1 MSHEQFL
8 LRKSKNW
15 MLNTYNQQILSL
27 ETSKGCS
34 SVIADHP
41 IDLEPAFHDLTSS
54 NQIPAIDIPIP
65 IGDLQVGS
73 AVRTLSAQMSPK
85 HQLDWIRAERFL
97 KQLSSLSNPFTFE
110 IVGNQEALEFRFKV
124 SPRDESILSTVFEA
138 EYWDSTLKPVHRH
151 WINRNLVFTEFL
163 PPPPYHH
170 LLTLPSELQFSPFQ
184 VLLRGLSQLPP
195 DQTGFFQVIIKPA
208 THNWHHNV
216 ELLTDLEF
224 LSRSLSTQ
232 RFNSTYQQQTPS
244 SDMKQMSINL
254 DQKAHSDKPFFFVV
268 ARVGLT
274 NTQGIISKNALNSF
288 TALFRHGGKPLWEL
302 SHQVYNDQLGE
313 VKTFEM
319 VKHGLTYRNGFLLNS
334 AELSNLIH
342 IPSIN
347 VFKTDFREIPV
358 LDILPVD
365 PFQDLPAEGITLGS
379 GERKGKRVRI
389 ALRVQDRAKNVH
401 IIGKPGTGKST
412 LLENMILSDIKS
424 GKGLAFIDPH
434 GDAMKRILASIP
446 EEHIDRCVYLDFGDP
461 DWIPIW
467 NPLKSVL
474 ESGALRT
481 VDDLVSGIRSTV
493 QEHSWGDRLEHLLRH
508 GFYGLKKHG
517 EASFLDLL
525 TLFDQSSGRKPS
537 DKKVK
542 LVNRILS
549 KITNPTAKLFWTRD
563 FPTYKREEL
572 ASSHHK
578 LSKLLMA
585 STTISLML
593 SQRHNLLDMEEIMRA
608 GKILLLDLSN
618 TGDDARKVLGKFL
631 LSSLFHTA
639 LYRSKLSPNKRL
651 LFSVYCDEAHKLT
664 THTLGDILV
673 ESRKFGISL
682 ILAHQYLNQFP
693 RDQIDALSSA
703 GTSVL
708 FNIDIQDATHLSK
721 DLSGKATPEDIINLR
736 TGEAIL
742 KMDTQVLKIVTDE
755 PLRVPEQGFAAQII
769 SQSHE
774 KYCNRLE
781 IVAAEIQK
789 NQNEQGSGDGIYA
802 NDAELIKKI
811 IAEGD
816 YTYDT
821 F

>member
-1 MSHEQFL
+1 MGHEQFL

-15 MLNTYNQQILSL
+15 MLNAYNQQLLSL
-27 ETSKGCS
+27 ETCKGCS

-41 IDLEPAFHDLTSS
+41 IDLEPVFHDLSSS
-54 NQIPAIDIPIP
+54 NQIPATSIAIPM
-65 IGDLQVGS
+65 GGLQEHP
-73 AVRTLSAQMSPK
+73 AIRTLSAQMSPK

-97 KQLSSLSNPFTFE
+97 KQLSCLSQPFIFE
-110 IVGNQEALEFRFKV
+110 IVGNQESLEFRFKV
-124 SPRDESILSTVFEA
+124 SAQDRILLSTVFEA
-138 EYWDSTLKPVHRH
+138 EYGDSTLKAEYRR
-151 WINRNLVFTEFL
+151 WIKAELIFTEFF

-170 LLTLPSELQFSPFQ
+170 LLTRPSELQFSPFQ
-184 VLLRGLSQLPP
+184 VLLQGLSQLLP
-195 DQTGFFQVIIKPA
+195 DKTGFFQVIVKPA

-244 SDMKQMSINL
+244 SDMKLMSMNL
-254 DQKAHSDKPFFFVV
+254 DQKAHSDKPFFFVI

-274 NTQGIISKNALNSF
+274 STQTIESNNALHSF
-288 TALFRHGGKPLWEL
+288 TTLFRHGGKPLWEL
-302 SHQVYNDQLGE
+302 SHQLYWDQLGE
-313 VKTFEM
+313 LRTAEM
-319 VKHGLTYRNGFLLNS
+319 VKDGLTYRNGFLLNS

-342 IPSIN
+342 IPSVD
-347 VFKTDFREIPV
+347 VFKTDFREIPT

-365 PFQDLPAEGITLGS
+365 PFQDLPAEGIYLGS

-389 ALRVQDRAKNVH
+389 SLPVQDRAKNVH

-412 LLENMILSDIKS
+412 LLENMIMSDIQA

-446 EEHIDRCVYLDFGDP
+446 EEHTDRCIYLDFGDP

-467 NPLKSVL
+467 NPLTNIL
-474 ESGALRT
+474 EVGALRT

-493 QEHSWGDRLEHLLRH
+493 QEHAWGDRLEHLLRH

-537 DKKVK
+537 PEKVK
-542 LVNRILS
+542 LVNRVLS
-549 KITNPTAKLFWTRD
+549 RITNPTAKLFWTRD

-585 STTISLML
+585 STTISFML
-593 SQRHNLLDMEEIMRA
+593 SQHNNLLDLEEVMRD

-631 LSSLFHTA
+631 LSSLFHNA
-639 LYRSKLSPNKRL
+639 LYRSKLPPDQRT
-651 LFSVYCDEAHKLT
+651 LFSIYCDEAHKLT

-721 DLSGKATPEDIINLR
+721 DLSGKATPEDIINLK

-755 PLRVPEQGFAAQII
+755 PLQVPGQGFAAQII

-774 KYCNRLE
+774 KYCKPLAV
-781 IVAAEIQK
+781 VAAEIRE
-789 NQNEQGSGDGIYA
+789 NSNEQGTGDRIYT
-802 NDAELIKKI
+802 NDAELIRKI